1 MQRNRISVVG
11 AVTRLRTGRS
21 EFRILPESRYLL
33 CGPTSLV
40 LSVNRASF
48 LDPRRSG
55 RDVVQS
61 PPSSANF
68 RCQWVIPLAPL
79 YAFMAFIRTITN
91 MESRTVLMQ
100 LSVLVHGFLKL
111 FVFKAAN
118 FNNRMLTFSQLQK
131 SC

>member
-1 MQRNRISVVG
+1 MCRENCSLSNFPTAFVSNLLRLAVPKFGELPQTVIKVTSTSVK
-11 AVTRLRTGRS
+11 
-21 EFRILPESRYLL
+21 I
-33 CGPTSLV
+33 
-40 LSVNRASF
+40 
-48 LDPRRSG
+48 
-55 RDVVQS
+55 
-61 PPSSANF
+61 
-68 RCQWVIPLAPL
+68 
-79 YAFMAFIRTITN
+79 IRTITN